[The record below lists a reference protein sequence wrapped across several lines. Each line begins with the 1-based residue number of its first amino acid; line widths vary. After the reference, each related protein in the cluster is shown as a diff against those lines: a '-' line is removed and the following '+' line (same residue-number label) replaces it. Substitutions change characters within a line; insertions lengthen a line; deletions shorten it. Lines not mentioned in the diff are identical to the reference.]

1 MATILTLGHVL
12 NGVIGPGLGPRLKSV
27 AIDRS
32 VLLLQVLG
40 CFKKRGYRPNRAIA
54 MFFIPMAAF

>member
-1 MATILTLGHVL
+1 MATVLTLGHVL

-32 VLLLQVLG
+32 VL
-40 CFKKRGYRPNRAIA
+40 
-54 MFFIPMAAF
+54 